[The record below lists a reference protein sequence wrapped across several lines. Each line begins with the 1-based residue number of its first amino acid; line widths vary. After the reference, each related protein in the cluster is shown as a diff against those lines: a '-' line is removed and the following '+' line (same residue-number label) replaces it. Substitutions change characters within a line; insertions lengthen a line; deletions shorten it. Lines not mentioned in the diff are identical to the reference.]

1 MSDLETQKYRTLLQD
16 NNQNIFAIKIEKI
29 LIILAILRLNDIISE
44 NFLCDIDLQKKKFE
58 YLIKI

>member
-44 NFLCDIDLQKKKFE
+44 NFLCDVDLQKKKFE